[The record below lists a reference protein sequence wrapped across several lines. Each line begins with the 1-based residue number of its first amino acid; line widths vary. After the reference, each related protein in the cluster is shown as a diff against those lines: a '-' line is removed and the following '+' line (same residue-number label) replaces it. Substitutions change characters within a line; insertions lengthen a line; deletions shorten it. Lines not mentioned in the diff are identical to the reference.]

1 MRCGFEDGAAGC
13 GTVPDLVNVIGR
25 GFLIRSIGLRS
36 RIANRKGN
44 EAATSNAASWLPA
57 ARPWEQLAALEK

>member
-36 RIANRKGN
+36 GIANGQVN
-44 EAATSNAASWLPA
+44 EAATSNASWLPA